1 MWVHLCFQ
9 HHRVSTSFQSA
20 ASTANGIVWW
30 RSRLGQVTVVG
41 VFSLQRRDGGRR
53 RRVRDGGDDPPSR
66 RRCGRSAPHRRTRAG
81 SSLPYTVH
89 TYNQT
94 NESIQIYK
102 LIQIYLHTLLR
113 TNTYLT
119 VLGHT
124 HTYIHTYI
132 HSISNLL
139 RVSERESGVGVVSAV
154 E

>member
-1 MWVHLCFQ
+1 MCVHLCFQ

-20 ASTANGIVWW
+20 TSTANGIVWW

-81 SSLPYTVH
+81 SSLPYTAH
-89 TYNQT
+89 TYNQQM
-94 NESIQIYK
+94 NQYK
-102 LIQIYLHTLLR
+102 YINWYK
-113 TNTYLT
+113 Y
-119 VLGHT
+119 
-124 HTYIHTYI
+124 TYIHYYVQTHTLQSWVIHTVHTY
-132 HSISNLL
+132 SISNLL